1 MARRTCAHTSPASA
15 AHLMRT
21 HVASIR
27 RTCAHTSPA
36 AAPSRARHD
45 LVPRRPFDAMARPS
59 RPIKRTPARPCWLCV
74 GLRAVPREMLETKL
88 LAAQHHNCIV
98 LGASGV
104 GKSTLVS
111 TFSRGNENPPA
122 VAMPRLPVDGL
133 SQISQSDESGGSDVG
148 QTGGGLNTYW
158 PTVGTKCSRSVV
170 YTPGLTPLE
179 IEVCAYS

>member
-1 MARRTCAHTSPASA
+1 
-15 AHLMRT
+15 
-21 HVASIR
+21 
-27 RTCAHTSPA
+27 
-36 AAPSRARHD
+36 
-45 LVPRRPFDAMARPS
+45 
-59 RPIKRTPARPCWLCV
+59 
-74 GLRAVPREMLETKL
+74 MLETKL

-111 TFSRGNENPPA
+111 TFSRGNPPT
-122 VAMPRLPVDGL
+122 VAMPRLTVDGL
-133 SQISQSDESGGSDVG
+133 TQSESGGSDVG

-170 YTPGLTPLE
+170 YTLGLTPLE